1 MRVATIIKY
10 LKRFTGIILLIIVLL
25 IIQALTDLALP
36 QYTSDIVDIGIQQNG
51 IKEIAPKVIRESE
64 LNKLILF
71 MDDEDKNYV
80 DDNYTLI
87 VKENLPEIDYEKYL
101 KVYPELKNTPL
112 YKENLINDRESQE
125 RLDEIFTKPITI
137 VENIENN
144 REMSEGLEK
153 VIVEN
158 MPEGMVGDNMNV
170 FQLLGIL
177 PKDVRDNIVEK
188 INGNFNNMPQTL
200 LSQAG
205 ISYVKNEYKAIG
217 IDTDKE
223 QINYIFNSGIKMIGL
238 ALIGGIS
245 IVLVSFFASRVA
257 ASLAKI
263 LRKDVFEKVLS
274 FSNVEFDK
282 FSTASLITRT
292 TNDIVQIQT
301 FVVMM
306 LRMIFYAP
314 ILGCGGIIKVLGT
327 NKSMTWIIAVAVGT
341 ILIVISILFGLAMPR
356 FKRIQTLID
365 KVNQIAR
372 EILTGLPVIRAFTT
386 EKHEENRFDDANK
399 DLTKTNLFVSRI
411 MTCMM
416 PSMML
421 IMNAIS
427 VLIVWIG
434 ARQINDGNM
443 QVGDLMAF
451 IQYTMQIVMS
461 FLMIS
466 MVSMILPRALVSA
479 KRIEEV
485 LKTELSIIDPS
496 SSQNINV
503 SKKGYVEYQN
513 VYFKY
518 PDGEEVL
525 SDISFTAKPGKVTAI
540 IGSTGSG
547 KSTLVNLLPR
557 FFDVTSGKIL
567 IDGVD
572 VRNLTQHELREKI
585 GFVPQKGVLFSGT
598 IKSNI
603 KYGKKNAKD
612 SEMKRAA
619 KIAQASQFIESKD
632 EAYDT
637 EISQGGTN
645 VSGGQKQ
652 RISIARAV
660 IKNPEILV
668 FDDSFSALD
677 YKTDVALRRA
687 LREETKNTTKILV
700 AQRISTVLDAYEIL
714 VLDKGKIVGRGTHKD
729 LMENCDTYRQIA
741 FSQLSKEELANE

>member
-1 MRVATIIKY
+1 MATIIKY

-64 LNKLILF
+64 LNKLMLF
-71 MDDEDKNYV
+71 MNDEDINYV
-80 DDNYTLI
+80 GNNYTLI

-177 PKDVRDNIVEK
+177 PKDVRNNIVEK

-205 ISYVKNEYKAIG
+205 ISYVKNEYKAVG

-434 ARQINDGNM
+434 AGQINDGNM

-485 LKTELSIIDPS
+485 LKTELTIIDPS

>member
-1 MRVATIIKY
+1 MTTIIKY
-10 LKRFTGIILLIIVLL
+10 LRRFTGVILVIIVLL
-25 IIQALTDLALP
+25 IIQALSDLSLP
-36 QYTSDIVDIGIQQNG
+36 QYTSDIVDVGIQQEG
-51 IKEIAPKVIRESE
+51 IKEIAPKIIRESE
-64 LNKLILF
+64 LNKLMLF
-71 MDDEDKNYV
+71 MSEDDKNYV
-80 DDNYTLI
+80 KDNYTLLI
-87 VKENLPEIDYEKYL
+87 KENLPQIEYDKYV
-101 KVYPELKNTPL
+101 KSYPELKNTSL
-112 YKENLINDRESQE
+112 YKENSVDKETSKN
-125 RLDEIFTKPITI
+125 LDNIFSKAIAI
-137 VENIENN
+137 VENLENN
-144 REMSEGLEK
+144 QDMAKAFQSR
-153 VIVEN
+153 VIN
-158 MPEGMVGDNMNV
+158 SMPEGMVGDDADI
-170 FQLLGIL
+170 FQLLSMLNQSELNTIVNSINDQLG
-177 PKDVRDNIVEK
+177 NIPE
-188 INGNFNNMPQTL
+188 ML

-223 QINYIFNSGIKMIGL
+223 QISYIFSAGIKMIGV

-245 IVLVSFFASRVA
+245 VVLVSFFASRVA
-257 ASLAKI
+257 AGIAKN
-263 LRKDVFEKVLS
+263 LRKDIFKKVIS
-274 FSNVEFDK
+274 FSNNEFDR

-327 NKSMTWIIAVAVGT
+327 NKSMTWIIAVAVGGM
-341 ILIVISILFGLAMPR
+341 LAVISILFGLAMPR
-356 FKRIQTLID
+356 FKKIQVLID

-372 EILTGLPVIRAFTT
+372 EILIGLPVIRAFTT
-386 EKHEENRFDDANK
+386 EKHEEERFDDANK
-399 DLTKTNLFVSRI
+399 ELTRTNLFVSRI

-416 PSMML
+416 PTMMF
-421 IMNAIS
+421 IMNAVSI
-427 VLIVWIG
+427 LIVWVG
-434 ARQINDGNM
+434 ATQINDGKM

-451 IQYTMQIVMS
+451 IQYTIQIVMA

-479 KRIEEV
+479 RRIEEV
-485 LKTELSIIDPS
+485 LTVKLAINDPS

-567 IDGVD
+567 VDGVD
-572 VRNLTQHELREKI
+572 IRNMKQHDLREKI

-603 KYGKKNAKD
+603 KYGKKDAKD
-612 SEMKRAA
+612 SEMKKAA
-619 KIAQASQFIESKD
+619 RIAQATHFIESKN
-632 EAYDT
+632 EGYDT

-677 YKTDVALRRA
+677 YKTDVAVRRA

-714 VLDKGKIVGRGTHKD
+714 VLDKGKIVGRGTHKE
-729 LMENCDTYRQIA
+729 LMKNCDIYRQIA
-741 FSQLSKEELANE
+741 LSQLSKEELANEQ

>member
-1 MRVATIIKY
+1 MTTIIKY
-10 LKRFTGIILLIIVLL
+10 LRRFTGVILVIIVLL
-25 IIQALTDLALP
+25 IIQALSDLSLP
-36 QYTSDIVDIGIQQNG
+36 QYTSDIVDVGIQQEG
-51 IKEIAPKVIRESE
+51 IKEIAPKIIRESE
-64 LNKLILF
+64 LNKLMLF
-71 MDDEDKNYV
+71 MSEDDKNYV
-80 DDNYTLI
+80 KDNYTLLI
-87 VKENLPEIDYEKYL
+87 KENLPQIEYDKYV
-101 KVYPELKNTPL
+101 KSYPELKNTSL
-112 YKENLINDRESQE
+112 YKENSVDKETSKN
-125 RLDEIFTKPITI
+125 LDNIFSKAIAI
-137 VENIENN
+137 VENLENN
-144 REMSEGLEK
+144 QDMAKAFQSR
-153 VIVEN
+153 VIN
-158 MPEGMVGDNMNV
+158 SMPEGMVGDDADI
-170 FQLLGIL
+170 FQLLSMLNQSELNTIVNSINDQLG
-177 PKDVRDNIVEK
+177 NIPE
-188 INGNFNNMPQTL
+188 ML

-223 QINYIFNSGIKMIGL
+223 QISYIFSAGIKMIGV

-245 IVLVSFFASRVA
+245 VVLVSFFASRVA
-257 ASLAKI
+257 AGIAKN
-263 LRKDVFEKVLS
+263 LRKDIFKKVIS
-274 FSNVEFDK
+274 FSNNEFDR

-327 NKSMTWIIAVAVGT
+327 NKSMTWIIAVAVGGM
-341 ILIVISILFGLAMPR
+341 LAVISILFGLAMPR
-356 FKRIQTLID
+356 FKKIQVLID

-386 EKHEENRFDDANK
+386 EKHEEERFDDANK
-399 DLTKTNLFVSRI
+399 ELTRTNLFVSRI

-416 PSMML
+416 PTMMF
-421 IMNAIS
+421 IMNAVSI
-427 VLIVWIG
+427 LIVWVG
-434 ARQINDGNM
+434 ATQINDGKM

-451 IQYTMQIVMS
+451 IQYTIQIVMA

-479 KRIEEV
+479 RRIEEV
-485 LKTELSIIDPS
+485 LTVKLAINDPS

-567 IDGVD
+567 VDGVD
-572 VRNLTQHELREKI
+572 IRNMKQHDLREKI

-612 SEMKRAA
+612 SEMKKAA
-619 KIAQASQFIESKD
+619 RIAQATHFIESKN
-632 EAYDT
+632 EGYDT

-677 YKTDVALRRA
+677 YKTDVAVRRA

-714 VLDKGKIVGRGTHKD
+714 VLDKGKIVGRGTHKE
-729 LMENCDTYRQIA
+729 LMKNCDIYRQIA
-741 FSQLSKEELANE
+741 LSQLSKEELANEQ

>member
-1 MRVATIIKY
+1 M
-10 LKRFTGIILLIIVLL
+10 L

-205 ISYVKNEYKAIG
+205 ISYVKNEYKAVG

-292 TNDIVQIQT
+292 TNDIIQIQT

>member
-1 MRVATIIKY
+1 MATIIKY

-36 QYTSDIVDIGIQQNG
+36 QYTSDIVDIGIQQSG

-101 KVYPELKNTPL
+101 KFYPELKNTPL

-158 MPEGMVGDNMNV
+158 MPEGMVGNNMNV

-177 PKDVRDNIVEK
+177 PKDVRNNIVEK

-205 ISYVKNEYKAIG
+205 ISYVKNEYKAVG

-434 ARQINDGNM
+434 AGQINYGNM

-485 LKTELSIIDPS
+485 LKTELTIIDPS

>member
-1 MRVATIIKY
+1 MATIIKY

-36 QYTSDIVDIGIQQNG
+36 QYTSDIVDIGIQQSG

-101 KVYPELKNTPL
+101 KFYPELKNTPL
-112 YKENLINDRESQE
+112 YKENLIKDRESQE

-177 PKDVRDNIVEK
+177 PKDVRNNIVEK

-205 ISYVKNEYKAIG
+205 ISYVKNEYKAVG

-434 ARQINDGNM
+434 AGQINGGNM

-485 LKTELSIIDPS
+485 LKTELTIIDPS

-567 IDGVD
+567 VDGVD

-612 SEMKRAA
+612 SEMKKAA

-660 IKNPEILV
+660 IKDPEVLV

-677 YKTDVALRRA
+677 YKTDVSLRRA

>member
-1 MRVATIIKY
+1 MATIIKN
-10 LKRFTGIILLIIVLL
+10 LKEFTGIILVIIALL
-25 IIQALTDLALP
+25 IIQAFSDLSLP
-36 QYTSDIVDIGIQQNG
+36 QYTSDIVDVGIQQSG

-64 LNKLILF
+64 LNKLMLF
-71 MDDEDKNYV
+71 MDEDDKNTV
-80 DDNYTLI
+80 KDNYTLLA
-87 VKENLPEIDYEKYL
+87 KENLPEIEYDKYV
-101 KVYPELKNTPL
+101 KSYPELKNTAL
-112 YKENLINDRESQE
+112 YKKNSVDKETSENLND
-125 RLDEIFTKPITI
+125 IFSKPII
-137 VENIENN
+137 VAESLENN
-144 REMSEGLEK
+144 KEMAGSFQGR
-153 VIVEN
+153 IVKA
-158 MPEGMVGDNMNV
+158 MPEGMVGDNADI
-170 FQLLGIL
+170 FQLLGML
-177 PKDVRDNIVEK
+177 PQSERNNIVNN
-188 INGNFNNMPQTL
+188 INNKLEDVPEML

-205 ISYVKNEYKAIG
+205 ISYVKKEYKAVG
-217 IDTDKE
+217 IDVDKE
-223 QINYIFNSGIKMIGL
+223 QISYIFRAGIKMIEV
-238 ALIGGIS
+238 ALVGGAA

-257 ASLAKI
+257 AGLARN
-263 LRKDVFEKVLS
+263 LRKDVFKKVIS
-274 FSNVEFDK
+274 FSNNEFDK

-356 FKRIQTLID
+356 FKRIQVLID

-372 EILTGLPVIRAFTT
+372 EILTGLSVIRAFTT
-386 EKHEENRFDDANK
+386 EKHEEKRFDNANK
-399 DLTKTNLFVSRI
+399 ELTIINLFVSRI
-411 MTCMM
+411 MTGMM
-416 PSMML
+416 PAMMF
-421 IMNAIS
+421 IMNAVSI
-427 VLIVWIG
+427 LIVWVG
-434 ARQINDGNM
+434 ASQINEGNM

-485 LKTELSIIDPS
+485 LNTEPVISDPS
-496 SSQNINV
+496 SSQNINM
-503 SKKGYVEYQN
+503 SRKGYVEYQN

-567 IDGVD
+567 VDGVD
-572 VRNLTQHELREKI
+572 IRNMKQHDLREKI
-585 GFVPQKGVLFSGT
+585 GFVPQKGMLFSGT

-612 SEMKRAA
+612 SEMRKAA
-619 KIAQASQFIESKD
+619 KIAQASQFIESKN

-677 YKTDVALRRA
+677 YKTDVAVRKA

-700 AQRISTVLDAYEIL
+700 AQRITTVLDAYEIL
-714 VLDKGKIVGRGTHKD
+714 VLDKGKIVGRGTHKE
-729 LMENCDTYRQIA
+729 LMKNCDTYRQIA
-741 FSQLSKEELANE
+741 LSQLSKEELANEQ

>member
-1 MRVATIIKY
+1 MASIIRY
-10 LKRFTGIILLIIVLL
+10 LKKFTGVILLIIVLL
-25 IIQALTDLALP
+25 IIQALSDLSLP
-36 QYTSDIVDIGIQQNG
+36 KYTSDIVDVGIQQSG
-51 IKEIAPKVIRESE
+51 IKEIAPKIIRKSE
-64 LNKLILF
+64 LEKLMIF
-71 MDDEDKNYV
+71 MSEEDRNYME
-80 DDNYTLI
+80 DNYTLLA
-87 VKENLPEIDYEKYL
+87 KENLPQVELDEYVKQ
-101 KVYPELKNTPL
+101 YPELNNTAL
-112 YKENLINDRESQE
+112 YKENSVDKEIEE
-125 RLDEIFTKPITI
+125 KLDDIFSKPITI
-137 VENIENN
+137 VENLEGNK
-144 REMSEGLEK
+144 EMADRFKSSLVGA
-153 VIVEN
+153 
-158 MPEGMVGDNMNV
+158 MPEGMVGDADDV
-170 FQLLGIL
+170 FELLDML
-177 PKDVRDNIVEK
+177 PQSTLDNIV
-188 INGNFNNMPQTL
+188 NNMNESLRSVPEMM
-200 LSQAG
+200 LSQGG

-217 IDTDKE
+217 IDVDSQ
-223 QINYIFNSGIKMIGL
+223 QINYIFGAGIKMIGV
-238 ALIGGIS
+238 ALIGGGAVVS
-245 IVLVSFFASRVA
+245 VSFLASRVA
-257 ASLAKI
+257 AGLAKN
-263 LRKDVFEKVLS
+263 LRKDVFKKVIS
-274 FSNVEFDK
+274 FSNSEFDK

-314 ILGCGGIIKVLGT
+314 ILGIGGIIKVLGT
-327 NKSMTWIIAVAVGT
+327 NRSMTWIIAVAVGA
-341 ILIVISILFGLAMPR
+341 ILVIISILFSLAMPR
-356 FKRIQTLID
+356 FKKIQILID

-386 EKHEENRFDDANK
+386 EKHEEERFDDANRE
-399 DLTKTNLFVSRI
+399 LTRVNLFVSRI

-416 PSMML
+416 PAMMF

-434 ARQINDGNM
+434 AGQIDDGKM

-479 KRIEEV
+479 RRIDEV
-485 LKTELSIIDPS
+485 LTTELAINDPNC
-496 SSQNINV
+496 SQNINE
-503 SKKGYVEYQN
+503 SRKGYVEYQN
-513 VYFKY
+513 VYFRY

-547 KSTLVNLLPR
+547 KSTLVNLIPR

-567 IDGVD
+567 VDGVD
-572 VRNLTQHELREKI
+572 IRNMKQHYLREKI

-612 SEMKRAA
+612 SEMKKAA
-619 KIAQASQFIESKD
+619 RIAQASHFIESKS

-652 RISIARAV
+652 RISIARAI
-660 IKNPEILV
+660 IKEPEILV

-677 YKTDVALRRA
+677 YKTDMAVRKA
-687 LREETKNTTKILV
+687 LREETHNTTKILV
-700 AQRISTVLDAYEIL
+700 AQRISTVIDAYEIL
-714 VLDKGKIVGRGTHKD
+714 VLDKGKIVGRGTHKE
-729 LMENCDTYRQIA
+729 LMKNCDTYRQIA
-741 FSQLSKEELANE
+741 LSQLSKEELADE

>member
-1 MRVATIIKY
+1 MATIIKY
-10 LKRFTGIILLIIVLL
+10 LRKFTGVILVIIALL
-25 IIQALTDLALP
+25 IIQALSDLSLP
-36 QYTSDIVDIGIQQNG
+36 KYTSDIVDIGIQQGG
-51 IKEIAPKVIRESE
+51 IKEIAPKVIRKSE
-64 LNKLILF
+64 LNKLMLF
-71 MDDEDKNYV
+71 MNEDDRDYIN
-80 DDNYTLI
+80 DNYILLT
-87 VKENLPEIDYEKYL
+87 KDNLPQVEYEQYSGK
-101 KVYPELKNTPL
+101 YPELKNVPL
-112 YKENLINDRESQE
+112 YKQNEADKEIEKK
-125 RLDEIFTKPITI
+125 LDDIFVKPITI
-137 VENIENN
+137 IENLEN
-144 REMSEGLEK
+144 NKEMADAFQNNILGA
-153 VIVEN
+153 
-158 MPEGMVGDNMNV
+158 MPEGMVGDGTDL
-170 FQLLGIL
+170 FQLLGML
-177 PKDVRDNIVEK
+177 PEEQRNKIVSGINDNLSEVPE
-188 INGNFNNMPQTL
+188 ML

-223 QINYIFNSGIKMIGL
+223 QINYIFSAGVKMIGVTL
-238 ALIGGIS
+238 VGGIS

-257 ASLAKI
+257 AGLAKI
-263 LRKDVFEKVLS
+263 LRKDIFKKVIS
-274 FSNVEFDK
+274 FSNNEFDK

-314 ILGCGGIIKVLGT
+314 ILGIGGIIKVLGT
-327 NKSMTWIIAVAVGT
+327 NRSMTWIIALAVGT
-341 ILIVISILFGLAMPR
+341 IFIVISILFGLAMPR

-386 EKHEENRFDDANK
+386 EKYEEDRFDNANK
-399 DLTKTNLFVSRI
+399 DLTRTNLFVSRI
-411 MTCMM
+411 MTTMM
-416 PSMML
+416 PAMMF
-421 IMNAIS
+421 IMNAVSI
-427 VLIVWIG
+427 LIVWIG
-434 ARQINDGNM
+434 ADQINDGKM

-479 KRIEEV
+479 RRIEEV
-485 LKTELSIIDPS
+485 LTTELAINDPS

-567 IDGVD
+567 VDGVD
-572 VRNLTQHELREKI
+572 IRNMKQHDLREKI
-585 GFVPQKGVLFSGT
+585 GFVPQKGVLFSAT

-603 KYGKKNAKD
+603 KYGKKDAKD
-612 SEMKRAA
+612 SEMRKAA
-619 KIAQASQFIESKD
+619 RIAQATHFIESKS

-660 IKNPEILV
+660 IKEPEILV

-677 YKTDVALRRA
+677 YKTDIAVRRA

-714 VLDKGKIVGRGTHKD
+714 VLDKGKIVGRGTHKE
-729 LMENCDTYRQIA
+729 LMKNCDTYRQIA
-741 FSQLSKEELANE
+741 LSQLSKEELADE

>member
-1 MRVATIIKY
+1 MATIIKY
-10 LKRFTGIILLIIVLL
+10 LRRFTGVILVIIALL
-25 IIQALTDLALP
+25 IIQALSDLSLP
-36 QYTSDIVDIGIQQNG
+36 QYTSDIVDIGIQQEG

-64 LNKLILF
+64 LNKLMLF
-71 MDDEDKNYV
+71 MNEDDRDYV
-80 DDNYTLI
+80 KDNYILLI
-87 VKENLPEIDYEKYL
+87 KDNLPQTEYEQYSDQ
-101 KVYPELKNTPL
+101 YPELKNVPL
-112 YKENLINDRESQE
+112 YKQNKADKETEKK
-125 RLDEIFTKPITI
+125 LDDIFAKPITI
-137 VENIENN
+137 VENFENN
-144 REMSEGLEK
+144 KEMADAFQNN
-153 VIVEN
+153 IVGA
-158 MPEGMVGDNMNV
+158 MPEGMVGDGTDI
-170 FQLLGIL
+170 FQLLGML
-177 PKDVRDNIVEK
+177 PKEQRNKIVSEINDNLSEVPE
-188 INGNFNNMPQTL
+188 ML

-205 ISYVKNEYKAIG
+205 ISYVKNEYKVIG
-217 IDTDKE
+217 IDTDAE
-223 QINYIFNSGIKMIGL
+223 QINYIFSSGVKMIGV
-238 ALIGGIS
+238 ALVGGLS

-257 ASLAKI
+257 AGLAKI
-263 LRKDVFEKVLS
+263 LRKDIFKKVIS
-274 FSNVEFDK
+274 FSNNEFDK

-314 ILGCGGIIKVLGT
+314 ILGVGGIIKVLGT
-327 NKSMTWIIAVAVGT
+327 NRSMTWIIAVAVGT
-341 ILIVISILFGLAMPR
+341 ILIVISVLFGLAMPK
-356 FKRIQTLID
+356 FKIIQTLID

-386 EKHEENRFDDANK
+386 EKYEEDRFDNANK
-399 DLTKTNLFVSRI
+399 DLTRTNLFVSRI
-411 MTCMM
+411 MTTMM
-416 PSMML
+416 PAMMF
-421 IMNAIS
+421 IMNAVSI
-427 VLIVWIG
+427 LIVWIG
-434 ARQINDGNM
+434 ADQINDGKM

-479 KRIEEV
+479 RRIEEV
-485 LKTELSIIDPS
+485 LTTELVINDPS

-567 IDGVD
+567 VDGVD
-572 VRNLTQHELREKI
+572 IRNMKQHDLREKI

-603 KYGKKNAKD
+603 KYGKKDAKD
-612 SEMKRAA
+612 SEMKKAA
-619 KIAQASQFIESKD
+619 KIAQATHFIESKS

-660 IKNPEILV
+660 IKDPEILV

-677 YKTDVALRRA
+677 YKTDVAVRRA

-714 VLDKGKIVGRGTHKD
+714 VLDKGKIVGRGTHKE
-729 LMENCDTYRQIA
+729 LMKNCDTYRQIA
-741 FSQLSKEELANE
+741 LSQLSKEELADE

>member
-1 MRVATIIKY
+1 MTTIIKY
-10 LKRFTGIILLIIVLL
+10 LRRFTGVILVIIVLL
-25 IIQALTDLALP
+25 IIQALSDLSLP
-36 QYTSDIVDIGIQQNG
+36 QYTSDIVDVGIQQEG
-51 IKEIAPKVIRESE
+51 IKEIAPKIIRESE
-64 LNKLILF
+64 LNKLMLF
-71 MDDEDKNYV
+71 MSEDDKNYV
-80 DDNYTLI
+80 KDNYTLLI
-87 VKENLPEIDYEKYL
+87 KENLPQIEYDKYV
-101 KVYPELKNTPL
+101 KSYPELKNTSL
-112 YKENLINDRESQE
+112 YKENSVDKETSKN
-125 RLDEIFTKPITI
+125 LDNIFSKAIAI
-137 VENIENN
+137 VENLENN
-144 REMSEGLEK
+144 QDMAKAFQSR
-153 VIVEN
+153 VIN
-158 MPEGMVGDNMNV
+158 SMPEGMVGDDADI
-170 FQLLGIL
+170 FQLLSMLNQSELNTIVNSINDQLG
-177 PKDVRDNIVEK
+177 NIPE
-188 INGNFNNMPQTL
+188 ML

-223 QINYIFNSGIKMIGL
+223 QISYILSARIKMIGV

-245 IVLVSFFASRVA
+245 VVLVSFFASRVA
-257 ASLAKI
+257 AGIAKN
-263 LRKDVFEKVLS
+263 LRKDIFKKVIS
-274 FSNVEFDK
+274 FSNNEFDR

-327 NKSMTWIIAVAVGT
+327 NKSMTWIIAVAVGGM
-341 ILIVISILFGLAMPR
+341 LAVISILFGLAMPR
-356 FKRIQTLID
+356 FKKIQVLID

-372 EILTGLPVIRAFTT
+372 EILIGLPVIRAFTT
-386 EKHEENRFDDANK
+386 EKHEEERFDDANK
-399 DLTKTNLFVSRI
+399 ELTRTNLFVSRI

-416 PSMML
+416 PTMMF
-421 IMNAIS
+421 IMNAVSI
-427 VLIVWIG
+427 LIVWVG
-434 ARQINDGNM
+434 ATQINDGKM

-451 IQYTMQIVMS
+451 IQYTIQIVMA

-479 KRIEEV
+479 RRIEEV
-485 LKTELSIIDPS
+485 LTVKLAINDPS

-567 IDGVD
+567 VDGVD
-572 VRNLTQHELREKI
+572 IRNMKQHDLREKI

-603 KYGKKNAKD
+603 KYGKKDAKD
-612 SEMKRAA
+612 SEMKKAA
-619 KIAQASQFIESKD
+619 RIAQATHFIESKN
-632 EAYDT
+632 EGYDT

-677 YKTDVALRRA
+677 YKTDVAVRRA

-714 VLDKGKIVGRGTHKD
+714 VLDKGKIVGRGTHKE
-729 LMENCDTYRQIA
+729 LMKNCDIYRQIA
-741 FSQLSKEELANE
+741 LSQLSKEELANEQ

>member
-1 MRVATIIKY
+1 MASIIRY
-10 LKRFTGIILLIIVLL
+10 LKKFTGVILIIIVLL
-25 IIQALTDLALP
+25 IIQALSDLSLP
-36 QYTSDIVDIGIQQNG
+36 KYTSDIVDVGIQQSG
-51 IKEIAPKVIRESE
+51 IKEIAPKIIRKSE
-64 LNKLILF
+64 LEKLMIF
-71 MDDEDKNYV
+71 MSEEDRNYME
-80 DDNYTLI
+80 DNYTLLA
-87 VKENLPEIDYEKYL
+87 KENLPQVELDEYVKQ
-101 KVYPELKNTPL
+101 YPELNNTAL
-112 YKENLINDRESQE
+112 YKENSVDKEIEE
-125 RLDEIFTKPITI
+125 KLDDIFSKPITI
-137 VENIENN
+137 VENLEGNK
-144 REMSEGLEK
+144 EMADRFKSSLVGA
-153 VIVEN
+153 
-158 MPEGMVGDNMNV
+158 MPEGMVGDADDV
-170 FQLLGIL
+170 FELLDML
-177 PKDVRDNIVEK
+177 PQSTLDNIV
-188 INGNFNNMPQTL
+188 NNMNESLRSVPEML
-200 LSQAG
+200 LSQGG

-217 IDTDKE
+217 IDVDSQ
-223 QINYIFNSGIKMIGL
+223 QINYIFGAGIKMIGV
-238 ALIGGIS
+238 ALIGGGAVVS
-245 IVLVSFFASRVA
+245 VSFLASRVA
-257 ASLAKI
+257 AGLAKN
-263 LRKDVFEKVLS
+263 LRKDVFKKVIS
-274 FSNVEFDK
+274 FSNSEFDK

-314 ILGCGGIIKVLGT
+314 ILGIGGIIKVLGT
-327 NKSMTWIIAVAVGT
+327 NRSMTWIIAVAVGA
-341 ILIVISILFGLAMPR
+341 ILVIISILFSLAMPR
-356 FKRIQTLID
+356 FKKIQILID

-386 EKHEENRFDDANK
+386 EKHEEERFDDANRE
-399 DLTKTNLFVSRI
+399 LTRVNLFVSRI

-416 PSMML
+416 PAMMF

-434 ARQINDGNM
+434 AGQIDDGKM

-479 KRIEEV
+479 RRIDEV
-485 LKTELSIIDPS
+485 LTTELAINDPNC
-496 SSQNINV
+496 SQNINE
-503 SKKGYVEYQN
+503 SRKGYVEYQN
-513 VYFKY
+513 VYFRY

-547 KSTLVNLLPR
+547 KSTLVNLIPR

-567 IDGVD
+567 VDGVD
-572 VRNLTQHELREKI
+572 IRNMKQHYLREKI

-612 SEMKRAA
+612 SEMKKAA
-619 KIAQASQFIESKD
+619 RIAQASHFIESKS

-652 RISIARAV
+652 RISIARAI
-660 IKNPEILV
+660 IKEPEILV

-677 YKTDVALRRA
+677 YKTDMAVRKA
-687 LREETKNTTKILV
+687 LREETHNTTKILV
-700 AQRISTVLDAYEIL
+700 AQRISTVIDAYEIL
-714 VLDKGKIVGRGTHKD
+714 VLDKGKIVGRGTHKE
-729 LMENCDTYRQIA
+729 LMKNCDTYRQIA
-741 FSQLSKEELANE
+741 LSQLSKEELADE

>member
-1 MRVATIIKY
+1 MATIIKY

-64 LNKLILF
+64 LNKLMLF
-71 MDDEDKNYV
+71 MNDEDINYV
-80 DDNYTLI
+80 GNNYTLI

-245 IVLVSFFASRVA
+245 IVLVSFFASKVA

-292 TNDIVQIQT
+292 TNDIIQIQT

-434 ARQINDGNM
+434 AGQINDGNM

-612 SEMKRAA
+612 SEMKNAA

>member
-1 MRVATIIKY
+1 MASIIRY
-10 LKRFTGIILLIIVLL
+10 LKKFTGVILLIIVLL
-25 IIQALTDLALP
+25 IIQALSDLSLP
-36 QYTSDIVDIGIQQNG
+36 KYTSDIVDVGIQQSG
-51 IKEIAPKVIRESE
+51 IKEIAPKIIRKSE
-64 LNKLILF
+64 LEKLMIF
-71 MDDEDKNYV
+71 MSEEDRNYME
-80 DDNYTLI
+80 DNYTLLA
-87 VKENLPEIDYEKYL
+87 KENLPQVELDEYVKQ
-101 KVYPELKNTPL
+101 YPELNNTAL
-112 YKENLINDRESQE
+112 YKENSVDKEIEE
-125 RLDEIFTKPITI
+125 KLDDIFSKPITI
-137 VENIENN
+137 VENLEGNK
-144 REMSEGLEK
+144 EMADRFKSSLVGA
-153 VIVEN
+153 
-158 MPEGMVGDNMNV
+158 MPEGMVGDADDV
-170 FQLLGIL
+170 FELLDML
-177 PKDVRDNIVEK
+177 PQSTLDNIV
-188 INGNFNNMPQTL
+188 NNMNESLRSVPEMM
-200 LSQAG
+200 LSQG
-205 ISYVKNEYKAIG
+205 SISYVKNEYKAIG
-217 IDTDKE
+217 IDVDSQ
-223 QINYIFNSGIKMIGL
+223 QINYIFGAGIKMIGV
-238 ALIGGIS
+238 ALIGGGAVVS
-245 IVLVSFFASRVA
+245 VSFLASRVA
-257 ASLAKI
+257 AGLAKN
-263 LRKDVFEKVLS
+263 LRKDVFKKVIS
-274 FSNVEFDK
+274 FSNSEFDK

-314 ILGCGGIIKVLGT
+314 ILGIGGIIKVLGT
-327 NKSMTWIIAVAVGT
+327 NRSMTWIIAVAVGA
-341 ILIVISILFGLAMPR
+341 ILVIISILFSLAMPR
-356 FKRIQTLID
+356 FKKIQILID

-386 EKHEENRFDDANK
+386 EKHEEERFDDANRE
-399 DLTKTNLFVSRI
+399 LTRVNLFVSRI

-416 PSMML
+416 PAMMF

-434 ARQINDGNM
+434 AGQIDDGKM

-479 KRIEEV
+479 RRIDEV
-485 LKTELSIIDPS
+485 LTTELAINDPNC
-496 SSQNINV
+496 SQNINE
-503 SKKGYVEYQN
+503 SRKGYVEYKN
-513 VYFKY
+513 VYFRY

-567 IDGVD
+567 VDGVD
-572 VRNLTQHELREKI
+572 IRNMKQHYLREKI

-612 SEMKRAA
+612 SEMKKAA
-619 KIAQASQFIESKD
+619 RIAQASHFIESKS

-652 RISIARAV
+652 RISIARAI
-660 IKNPEILV
+660 IKEPEILV

-677 YKTDVALRRA
+677 YKTDMAVRKA
-687 LREETKNTTKILV
+687 LREETHNTTKILV
-700 AQRISTVLDAYEIL
+700 AQRISTVIDAYEIL
-714 VLDKGKIVGRGTHKD
+714 VLDKGKIVGRGTHKE
-729 LMENCDTYRQIA
+729 LMKNCDTYRQIA
-741 FSQLSKEELANE
+741 LSQLSKEELADE

>member
-1 MRVATIIKY
+1 MATIIKY

-25 IIQALTDLALP
+25 IIQALTDLARP
-36 QYTSDIVDIGIQQNG
+36 QYTSDIVDIGIQQSG

-112 YKENLINDRESQE
+112 YKGNLIKDRESQE

-144 REMSEGLEK
+144 TEMSEALEK

-177 PKDVRDNIVEK
+177 PKDVRNNIVEK
-188 INGNFNNMPQTL
+188 IKSNFNNMPQTL
-200 LSQAG
+200 LSQSG
-205 ISYVKNEYKAIG
+205 ISYVKNEYKAVG

-245 IVLVSFFASRVA
+245 VVLVSFFASRVA

-434 ARQINDGNM
+434 AGQINDGNM

-485 LKTELSIIDPS
+485 LKTELTIIDPS

-612 SEMKRAA
+612 SEMKKAA

-652 RISIARAV
+652 RLSIARAV

>member
-1 MRVATIIKY
+1 MATIIKY

-36 QYTSDIVDIGIQQNG
+36 QYTSDIVDIGIQQSG

-112 YKENLINDRESQE
+112 YKGNLIKDRESQE

-144 REMSEGLEK
+144 TEMSEALEK

-177 PKDVRDNIVEK
+177 PKDVRNNIVEK
-188 INGNFNNMPQTL
+188 IKSNFNNMPQTL

-205 ISYVKNEYKAIG
+205 ISYVKNEYKAVG

-245 IVLVSFFASRVA
+245 VVLVSFFASRVA

-434 ARQINDGNM
+434 AGQINDGNM

-485 LKTELSIIDPS
+485 LKTELTIIDPS

-612 SEMKRAA
+612 SEMKKAA

>member
-1 MRVATIIKY
+1 MATIIKY

-36 QYTSDIVDIGIQQNG
+36 QYTSDIVDIGIQQSG

-112 YKENLINDRESQE
+112 YKGNLIKDRENQE

-144 REMSEGLEK
+144 TEMSEALEK

-177 PKDVRDNIVEK
+177 PKDVRNNIVEK
-188 INGNFNNMPQTL
+188 IKGNFNNMPQTL

-205 ISYVKNEYKAIG
+205 ISYVKNEYKAVG

-245 IVLVSFFASRVA
+245 VVLVSFFASRVA

-434 ARQINDGNM
+434 AGQINDGNM

-485 LKTELSIIDPS
+485 LKTELTIIDPG

-612 SEMKRAA
+612 SEMKKAA

-729 LMENCDTYRQIA
+729 LMENCDTFRQIA

>member
-292 TNDIVQIQT
+292 TNDIIQIQT

-434 ARQINDGNM
+434 AGQINGGNM

-485 LKTELSIIDPS
+485 LKTELTIIDPS

-660 IKNPEILV
+660 IKDPEVLV

-677 YKTDVALRRA
+677 YKTDVSLRRA

>member
-177 PKDVRDNIVEK
+177 PKDVRNNIVEK

-292 TNDIVQIQT
+292 TNDIIQIQT

>member
-1 MRVATIIKY
+1 MASIIRY
-10 LKRFTGIILLIIVLL
+10 LRKFTGAILLIIVLL
-25 IIQALTDLALP
+25 IIQALSDLSLP
-36 QYTSDIVDIGIQQNG
+36 QYTSDIVDVGIQQSG
-51 IKEIAPKVIRESE
+51 IKEMAPKVIRKSE
-64 LNKLILF
+64 LEKLMLF
-71 MDDEDKNYV
+71 MSEEDKNYV
-80 DDNYTLI
+80 KDNYTLLL
-87 VKENLPEIDYEKYL
+87 KENLPQIEFDEYVKS
-101 KVYPELKNTPL
+101 YPELNNTAL
-112 YKENLINDRESQE
+112 YKENSVDKETQGK
-125 RLDEIFTKPITI
+125 LDDIFSKPISI
-137 VENIENN
+137 VENLEGNK
-144 REMSEGLEK
+144 EMADRFQSS
-153 VIVEN
+153 IVRF
-158 MPEGMVGDNMNV
+158 MPEGMVGDGADV
-170 FQLLGIL
+170 FQLLAML
-177 PKDVRDNIVEK
+177 PQSALENIV
-188 INGNFNNMPQTL
+188 NNMNESMNSVPEML
-200 LSQAG
+200 LSQGG
-205 ISYVKNEYKAIG
+205 IYYVKNEYKAVG
-217 IDTDKE
+217 IDVDSQ
-223 QINYIFNSGIKMIGL
+223 QINYIFGAGIKMIGV
-238 ALIGGIS
+238 ALIGGTAV
-245 IVLVSFFASRVA
+245 VLVSFFASKVA
-257 ASLAKI
+257 AGLAKN
-263 LRKDVFEKVLS
+263 LRKDVFKKVIS
-274 FSNVEFDK
+274 FSNSEFDK

-314 ILGCGGIIKVLGT
+314 ILGIGGIIKVLGT
-327 NKSMTWIIAVAVGT
+327 NRSMTWIIAVAVGA
-341 ILIVISILFGLAMPR
+341 IVIIISILFGLAMPR
-356 FKRIQTLID
+356 FKRIQILID

-386 EKHEENRFDDANK
+386 ERHEEERFDEANK
-399 DLTKTNLFVSRI
+399 ELTRTNLFVSRI

-416 PSMML
+416 PAMMF
-421 IMNAIS
+421 IMNGIS

-434 ARQINDGNM
+434 AGQINDGNM

-479 KRIEEV
+479 RRIDEV
-485 LKTELSIIDPS
+485 LTTELVINDPNC
-496 SSQNINV
+496 SQNINE

-513 VYFKY
+513 VYFRY

-567 IDGVD
+567 VDGVD
-572 VRNLTQHELREKI
+572 IRNMKQHDLREKI

-612 SEMKRAA
+612 SEMKKAA
-619 KIAQASQFIESKD
+619 RIAQASHFIESKD

-660 IKNPEILV
+660 IKNPQILV

-677 YKTDVALRRA
+677 YKTDVAVRRA
-687 LREETKNTTKILV
+687 LREETRNTTKILV

-714 VLDKGKIVGRGTHKD
+714 VLDKGKIVGRGTHEE
-729 LMENCDTYRQIA
+729 LMKNCDTYRQIA
-741 FSQLSKEELANE
+741 LSQLSKEELADE

>member
-64 LNKLILF
+64 LNKLMLF

-80 DDNYTLI
+80 GNNYTLI

-101 KVYPELKNTPL
+101 KAYPELKNTSL
-112 YKENLINDRESQE
+112 YKENLIQDKENQE
-125 RLDEIFTKPITI
+125 RLDKIFAKPITI
-137 VENIENN
+137 VQNLENN
-144 REMSEGLEK
+144 RKISEEFEK
-153 VIVEN
+153 VIVEK

-177 PKDVRDNIVEK
+177 PKDVRNNIVEK

-205 ISYVKNEYKAIG
+205 ISYVKNEYKAVG

-434 ARQINDGNM
+434 AGQINDGNM

-485 LKTELSIIDPS
+485 LKTELTIIDPS

>member
-292 TNDIVQIQT
+292 TNDIIQIQT

-434 ARQINDGNM
+434 AGQINEGNM

>member
-1 MRVATIIKY
+1 MATIIKY

-36 QYTSDIVDIGIQQNG
+36 QYTSDIVDIGIQQSG

-101 KVYPELKNTPL
+101 KFYPELKNTPL

-177 PKDVRDNIVEK
+177 PKDVRNNIVEK

-205 ISYVKNEYKAIG
+205 ISYVKNEYKAVG

-434 ARQINDGNM
+434 AGQINGGNM

-485 LKTELSIIDPS
+485 LKTELTIIDPS

>member
-1 MRVATIIKY
+1 MASIIRY
-10 LKRFTGIILLIIVLL
+10 LRKFTGVILLIIALL
-25 IIQALTDLALP
+25 IIQALSDLSLP
-36 QYTSDIVDIGIQQNG
+36 QYTSDIVDVGIQQSG
-51 IKEIAPKVIRESE
+51 IKEIAPKVIRKSE
-64 LNKLILF
+64 LEKLMLF
-71 MDDEDKNYV
+71 MSEEDKNYV
-80 DDNYTLI
+80 KDNYTLLL
-87 VKENLPEIDYEKYL
+87 KENLPQIEFDEYAKS
-101 KVYPELKNTPL
+101 YPELNNTAL
-112 YKENLINDRESQE
+112 YKENSVDKETQE
-125 RLDEIFTKPITI
+125 KLDDIFSKPISI
-137 VENIENN
+137 VENLESNK
-144 REMSEGLEK
+144 EMADRFQNS
-153 VIVEN
+153 IVGA
-158 MPEGMVGDNMNV
+158 MPEGMVGDGADV
-170 FQLLGIL
+170 FELLAML
-177 PKDVRDNIVEK
+177 PQSVLDNIV
-188 INGNFNNMPQTL
+188 NNMNESLSSVPEML
-200 LSQAG
+200 LSQGG
-205 ISYVKNEYKAIG
+205 ISYVKNEYKAVG
-217 IDTDKE
+217 IDVDSQ
-223 QINYIFNSGIKMIGL
+223 QINYIFTAGIKMIGV
-238 ALIGGIS
+238 ALIGGIA
-245 IVLVSFFASRVA
+245 IVLVSFFASKVA
-257 ASLAKI
+257 AGLAKN
-263 LRKDVFEKVLS
+263 LRKDVFKKVIS
-274 FSNVEFDK
+274 FSNSEFDK

-314 ILGCGGIIKVLGT
+314 ILGIGGIIKVLRT
-327 NKSMTWIIAVAVGT
+327 NVSMTWIIAVAVGA
-341 ILIVISILFGLAMPR
+341 IVLIISILFGLAMPR
-356 FKRIQTLID
+356 FKRIQILID

-386 EKHEENRFDDANK
+386 EKHEEERFDEANK
-399 DLTKTNLFVSRI
+399 ELTRTNLFVSRI
-411 MTCMM
+411 MTGMM
-416 PSMML
+416 PAMMF
-421 IMNAIS
+421 IMNGIS

-434 ARQINDGNM
+434 AGQINDGNM

-479 KRIEEV
+479 RRIDEV
-485 LKTELSIIDPS
+485 LTTELAINDPNC
-496 SSQNINV
+496 SQHINE
-503 SKKGYVEYQN
+503 SRRGYVEYQN
-513 VYFKY
+513 VYFRY

-567 IDGVD
+567 VDGVD
-572 VRNLTQHELREKI
+572 IRNMKQHDLREKI

-612 SEMKRAA
+612 SEMKKAA
-619 KIAQASQFIESKD
+619 RIAQAAHFIESKN

-660 IKNPEILV
+660 VKNPEILV

-677 YKTDVALRRA
+677 YKTDVAVRRA
-687 LREETKNTTKILV
+687 LREETQNTTKILV

-714 VLDKGKIVGRGTHKD
+714 VLDKGKIVGRGTHKE
-729 LMENCDTYRQIA
+729 LMKNCDTYRQIA
-741 FSQLSKEELANE
+741 LSQLSKEELADE

>member
-1 MRVATIIKY
+1 M
-10 LKRFTGIILLIIVLL
+10 L

-36 QYTSDIVDIGIQQNG
+36 QYTSDIVDIGIQQSG

-112 YKENLINDRESQE
+112 YKGNLIKDRESQE

-144 REMSEGLEK
+144 TEMSEALEK

-177 PKDVRDNIVEK
+177 PKDVRNNIVEK
-188 INGNFNNMPQTL
+188 IKSNFNNMPQTL

-205 ISYVKNEYKAIG
+205 ISYVKNEYKAVG

-245 IVLVSFFASRVA
+245 VVLVSFFASRVA

-434 ARQINDGNM
+434 AGQINDGNM

-485 LKTELSIIDPS
+485 LKTELTIIDPS

-612 SEMKRAA
+612 SEMKKAA

>member
-101 KVYPELKNTPL
+101 KVYSELKNTPL

-177 PKDVRDNIVEK
+177 PKDVRNNIVEK

-205 ISYVKNEYKAIG
+205 ISYVKNEYKAVG

-434 ARQINDGNM
+434 AGQINDGNM

-485 LKTELSIIDPS
+485 LKTELTIIDPS

>member
-1 MRVATIIKY
+1 MATIIKY

-36 QYTSDIVDIGIQQNG
+36 QYTSDIVDIGIQQSG

-64 LNKLILF
+64 LNKLMLF
-71 MDDEDKNYV
+71 MNDEDINYV
-80 DDNYTLI
+80 GNNYTLI

-112 YKENLINDRESQE
+112 YKENLIKDRESQE

-177 PKDVRDNIVEK
+177 PKDVRNNIVEK
-188 INGNFNNMPQTL
+188 IKGNFNNMPQTL

-205 ISYVKNEYKAIG
+205 ISYVKNEYKAVG

-238 ALIGGIS
+238 ALIGGMS

-434 ARQINDGNM
+434 AGQINEGNM

-567 IDGVD
+567 VDGVD

-612 SEMKRAA
+612 SEMKKAA

-660 IKNPEILV
+660 IKDPEILV

-677 YKTDVALRRA
+677 YKTDVSLRRA